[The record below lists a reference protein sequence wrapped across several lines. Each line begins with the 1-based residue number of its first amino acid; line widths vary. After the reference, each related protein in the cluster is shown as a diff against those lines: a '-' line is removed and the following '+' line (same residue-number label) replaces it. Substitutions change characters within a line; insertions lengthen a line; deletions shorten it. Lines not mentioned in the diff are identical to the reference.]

1 MTTQPN
7 NIHNLPAHL
16 KKMNRWLAWS
26 LVPDGDRLKKIPI
39 NIRSGGFAA
48 SDDPTTWCSFE
59 DAAAYVAA
67 NAGSGIGFALG
78 KEVGVVVV
86 DFDKTRATA
95 SDEWPEWMLSEVE
108 KLDSFT
114 EVSASGR
121 GMHVLCLGSVPSNM
135 NRQGSHTE
143 VWDSNK
149 DVLLHGRRV
158 RRSEGTAAAQSVS
171 VAQTRRGRRDW
182 SGLPTHLC

>member
-1 MTTQPN
+1 M
-7 NIHNLPAHL
+7 A
-16 KKMNRWLAWS
+16 KS

-39 NIRSGGFAA
+39 NIWSMALCCN

-86 DFDKTRATA
+86 DFDKTRAMA
-95 SDEWPEWMLSEVE
+95 SDEWPEWMLTEVE

-114 EVSASGR
+114 EVSS
-121 GMHVLCLGSVPSNM
+121 
-135 NRQGSHTE
+135 
-143 VWDSNK
+143 K
-149 DVLLHGRRV
+149 RRV
-158 RRSEGTAAAQSVS
+158 RRVCPLPRVIPVEHEQAGLTHRSAGFQQEMFCTSQAMCSTA
-171 VAQTRRGRRDW
+171 
-182 SGLPTHLC
+182 